1 MPCPLW
7 LCKAILE
14 RGPVPPQESILPA
27 LPRPGASG
35 PHGGE
40 GTCFPCYV
48 LCLVPETVQE
58 KIKWLWVPFTFQ
70 AEGVGELEL
79 RWLFSEE
86 DDSDLKMTHFR
97 TLQGDVLSVLGM
109 ATRRPLSEL

>member
-1 MPCPLW
+1 M
-7 LCKAILE
+7 AV
-14 RGPVPPQESILPA
+14 GPFYI
-27 LPRPGASG
+27 PGRRSG
-35 PHGGE
+35 
-40 GTCFPCYV
+40 
-48 LCLVPETVQE
+48 
-58 KIKWLWVPFTFQ
+58 
-70 AEGVGELEL
+70 LEL